1 MSRLERI
8 KARGKAAEVRSGRQY
23 WSWERER
30 ELRDWERETRRMILA
45 EDYAI
50 GMGGPEWWKD

>member
-8 KARGKAAEVRSGRQY
+8 KARELATEERSGRQDE
-23 WSWERER
+23 SWERER
-30 ELRDWERETRRMILA
+30 ELNCVRRDIYRMIRA

-50 GMGGPEWWKD
+50 GMGGPDWWKD